1 LAKSDSVYEKALVID
16 PDDATVLNNYAYG
29 LAERDTLLIRAHKM
43 SIKAVE
49 AEPENTSFLDTI
61 AWILFKLG
69 KEEEAR
75 DYILKAIGYDE
86 DGISSE
92 IYIHAGQMFRSID
105 KKKAADYL
113 RIAIERDPEST
124 EAKELLESI
133 SR

>member
-1 LAKSDSVYEKALVID
+1 
-16 PDDATVLNNYAYG
+16 
-29 LAERDTLLIRAHKM
+29 M

-75 DYILKAIGYDE
+75 SYILKAIEYDE

-92 IYIHAGQMFRSID
+92 IYIHAGQMFKSID
-105 KKKAADYL
+105 KKRAADYL